1 MLGQGMHCSSHIVRA
16 AAILATAALALL
28 AAACGGSRSPSAFDS
43 SRTAGG
49 ATTPAAPNHGG
60 AISVASVEQCMKTDN
75 CPHTLVR
82 QVLNQERS
90 FAHCMRSRG
99 VPTWPA
105 PTIDSRGRPVFAVSI
120 SKDGFNPYSAPI
132 WAKTNECSHLM
143 PDLPGAP
150 FQVSP

>member
-1 MLGQGMHCSSHIVRA
+1 MHRNSHIVRA

-28 AAACGGSRSPSAFDS
+28 TAACGGSRSSAAFDS
-43 SRTAGG
+43 SRNAPSSTSS
-49 ATTPAAPNHGG
+49 AAPSHRGT
-60 AISVASVEQCMKTDN
+60 ISVDSVEQCMKTDD
-75 CPHTLVR
+75 CPHALVR
-82 QVLNQERS
+82 LVLNQERG

-99 VPTWPA
+99 VPNWPD

-132 WAKTNECSHLM
+132 WAKSNECSNLM

>member
-1 MLGQGMHCSSHIVRA
+1 MHGSSHIVRA
-16 AAILATAALALL
+16 AAILLTAALALL
-28 AAACGGSRSPSAFDS
+28 TAACGGSRPSAAFDS
-43 SRTAGG
+43 SRTARGS
-49 ATTPAAPNHGG
+49 TTSVAPNHRGT
-60 AISVASVEQCMKTDN
+60 ISVGSVEQCMKTDD
-75 CPHTLVR
+75 CPRALVR

-90 FAHCMRSRG
+90 FARCMRSRG
-99 VPTWPA
+99 VPNWPD

-132 WAKTNECSHLM
+132 WAKTNKCSHLM

>member
-1 MLGQGMHCSSHIVRA
+1 MHGSSHIVRA

-28 AAACGGSRSPSAFDS
+28 TAACDGSRSSPAFDS
-43 SRTAGG
+43 SRNAASSTTSTAPDHRG
-49 ATTPAAPNHGG
+49 T
-60 AISVASVEQCMKTDN
+60 ISVGSVEQCMKTDD
-75 CPHTLVR
+75 CPHALVR
-82 QVLNQERS
+82 QVLNQERR
-90 FAHCMRSRG
+90 FAQCMRSRG
-99 VPTWPA
+99 VPNWPE

-132 WAKTNECSHLM
+132 WAKSNECSNLM

>member
-1 MLGQGMHCSSHIVRA
+1 MDGSNHLVRG
-16 AAILATAALALL
+16 AAIVGAAVLALL
-28 AAACGGSRSPSAFDS
+28 TAACGGSRSS
-43 SRTAGG
+43 SGADGSRHDGG
-49 ATTPAAPNHGG
+49 STTSAAPNHGG
-60 AISVASVEQCMKTDN
+60 AISAGSVEQCMKTDA

-120 SKDGFNPYSAPI
+120 SKGGLNPYSQPI
-132 WAKTNECSHLM
+132 WAKSNECSHLM

>member
-1 MLGQGMHCSSHIVRA
+1 MHGSSHIVRV

-28 AAACGGSRSPSAFDS
+28 MAACGGSRPSAAFDS
-43 SRTAGG
+43 SRNAGVS
-49 ATTPAAPNHGG
+49 TTSAAPDQRGTV
-60 AISVASVEQCMKTDN
+60 SVGSVEQCMKTDD
-75 CPHTLVR
+75 CPRTLVR

-99 VPTWPA
+99 LPNWPD
-105 PTIDSRGRPVFAVSI
+105 PTIDSRGRPMFAVSI

-132 WAKTNECSHLM
+132 WAKTNKCSHLM

>member
-1 MLGQGMHCSSHIVRA
+1 MDGSNHLVRGAAIVA
-16 AAILATAALALL
+16 AAVLALL
-28 AAACGGSRSPSAFDS
+28 TAACGGSRSASDADG
-43 SRTAGG
+43 SRHDRGS
-49 ATTPAAPNHGG
+49 TTSAAPIRGG
-60 AISVASVEQCMKTDN
+60 AISVGSVEQCMKTDA
-75 CPHTLVR
+75 CPHKLVR

-120 SKDGFNPYSAPI
+120 SKNGFNPYSAPI
-132 WAKTNECSHLM
+132 WAKTNKCSHLM

>member
-1 MLGQGMHCSSHIVRA
+1 MHGSNHIVRV

-28 AAACGGSRSPSAFDS
+28 MAACGGSRPSRAFDS
-43 SRTAGG
+43 SRNSGVS
-49 ATTPAAPNHGG
+49 TTSAAPNHRGT
-60 AISVASVEQCMKTDN
+60 ISVGLVEQCMKTDD
-75 CPHTLVR
+75 CPHALVR
-82 QVLNQERS
+82 QVLNQERR

-99 VPTWPA
+99 VPNWPD

-132 WAKTNECSHLM
+132 WAKSNECSHLM

>member
-1 MLGQGMHCSSHIVRA
+1 MHRSSHIVRA
-16 AAILATAALALL
+16 AAILLAAAALALL
-28 AAACGGSRSPSAFDS
+28 TAACGGSRPSEAFDS
-43 SRTAGG
+43 SRNARGS
-49 ATTPAAPNHGG
+49 TTSVAPKHRGT
-60 AISVASVEQCMKTDN
+60 ISVGSVEQCMKTDA

-90 FAHCMRSRG
+90 FVHCMRSRG
-99 VPTWPA
+99 VPNWPD

-132 WAKTNECSHLM
+132 WAKTNKCSHLM

>member
-1 MLGQGMHCSSHIVRA
+1 MHGSSHIVRV
-16 AAILATAALALL
+16 AAILGTAALALL
-28 AAACGGSRSPSAFDS
+28 MAACGGSRPSPGFDS
-43 SRTAGG
+43 SRNAGG
-49 ATTPAAPNHGG
+49 SATSAAPDHRGT
-60 AISVASVEQCMKTDN
+60 ISVGLVEQCMKTDA

-99 VPTWPA
+99 VPDWPE

-132 WAKTNECSHLM
+132 WAKTNKCSHLM